1 MAKNNAFMALSDI
14 IQIGMD
20 PRTGLP
26 VRNEPEL
33 SQNLMKDMYQ
43 LVEDVDEKDA
53 INRYTWYNLPKGLT
67 PQLIERI
74 LYYRGSGMLFK
85 LEDKFFFLP
94 YALSGT
100 IDIYGRFMKVTPL
113 PFNGSASYDGDI
125 KKPWIQGLDFT
136 PVYDIPSLDEFED
149 KTEYEIEEY
158 LNTACVIL
166 HDRTPQ
172 ISQTIIPKSNL
183 MRPILTLM
191 SECLP
196 FMRTALLNSTGI
208 SGMKVGTE
216 DDSASVYAASS
227 ALNRAAINGNKFVPI
242 VGQQEFKELTGGQVA
257 KSEEFLLTL
266 QSLDNLRLS
275 MHGLDSGGLFQKK
288 SHMLEAEQEMNQGN
302 SGLLLMDGLNLRQ
315 DFSTMVNIIFG
326 ESMWC
331 EVSEPV
337 LGIDRDG
344 DGEAGAENDSEEVDI
359 EEEEEEVE
367 IDE

>member
-1 MAKNNAFMALSDI
+1 MEKNNARLELSEVID
-14 IQIGMD
+14 IGMD
-20 PRTGLP
+20 RRTGLP
-26 VRNEPEL
+26 KSMDKASIPVLYEKL
-33 SQNLMKDMYQ
+33 FAL
-43 LVEDVDEKDA
+43 LEDVDEKDA

-100 IDIYGRFMKVTPL
+100 IDVYGRFMKVTPL
-113 PFNGSASYDGDI
+113 PFNGSTSNDEDI
-125 KKPWIQGLDFT
+125 KKPWIQGLEFT

-149 KTEYEIEEY
+149 KSEDEIEEY

-172 ISQTIIPKSNL
+172 ISQTIIPKSTM
-183 MRPILTLM
+183 MRPLISLM

-196 FMRTALLNSTGI
+196 YMRTALINSTGV
-208 SGMKVGTE
+208 SGMKVGSE
-216 DDSASVYAASS
+216 DDKASVYAASS
-227 ALNRAAINGNKFVPI
+227 AINRAALRGDKFVPI
-242 VGQQEFKELTGGQVA
+242 TGTQEFQELTGGQVA

-266 QSLDNLRLS
+266 QALDNLRLS

-359 EEEEEEVE
+359 EEEEEVE

>member
-1 MAKNNAFMALSDI
+1 MAKNNAFMSLSEI

-20 PRTGLP
+20 PRSGLP
-26 VRNEPEL
+26 VKME
-33 SQNLMKDMYQ
+33 SGCSKNLKQEMYR
-43 LVEDVDEKDA
+43 LIEDVDEKDA

-85 LEDKFFFLP
+85 LEDKYFFLP

-113 PFNGSASYDGDI
+113 PFNGSVSDDGEID
-125 KKPWIQGLDFT
+125 KPWIQGLDFT
-136 PVYDIPSLDEFED
+136 PIYDIPSLDEFED
-149 KTEYEIEEY
+149 KAEEEIEEY

-172 ISQTIIPKSNL
+172 ISQTIIPKSNM
-183 MRPILTLM
+183 MRPIISLM

-208 SGMKVGTE
+208 TGMKVGTE
-216 DDSASVYAASS
+216 DEQANVYAASS
-227 ALNRAAINGNKFVPI
+227 AINRAALNGEKFVPI
-242 VGQQEFKELTGGQVA
+242 TGKQDFQELTGGQVA

-275 MHGLDSGGLFQKK
+275 MHGLDSGGLFQKR

-344 DGEAGAENDSEEVDI
+344 DGEAGTENDDEVI
-359 EEEEEEVE
+359 QEEEEVE

>member
-1 MAKNNAFMALSDI
+1 MKNNARLELSELI
-14 IQIGMD
+14 SIGMN

-26 VRNEPEL
+26 QKVESGTKSHLYSDLLRL
-33 SQNLMKDMYQ
+33 L
-43 LVEDVDEKDA
+43 EDVDEKDA

-74 LYYRGSGMLFK
+74 LYYRGSGMIFK

-94 YALSGT
+94 YSLSGT

-113 PFNGSASYDGDI
+113 PFNGTVSDDGDI
-125 KKPWIQGLDFT
+125 DRPWIQGLDFV
-136 PVYDIPSLDEFED
+136 PVYDIPTLDEFID
-149 KTEYEIEEY
+149 KSEEEIEEY
-158 LNTACVIL
+158 LNTSCVIL
-166 HDRTPQ
+166 HDRSPQ
-172 ISQTIIPKSNL
+172 ISQTIIPKSEM
-183 MRPILTLM
+183 MRPLIGMM

-208 SGMKVGTE
+208 SGMKVGNE
-216 DDSASVYAASS
+216 DEKANVYAASS
-227 ALNRAAINGNKFVPI
+227 SINRAALCGEKFVPI
-242 VGQQEFKELTGGQVA
+242 TANNEFQELTGGTVA
-257 KSEEFLLTL
+257 RSEEFLLTL

-344 DGEAGAENDSEEVDI
+344 DGEAGAENDSEEVNV
-359 EEEEEEVE
+359 EEEEVDV
-367 IDE
+367 DE